1 MELNWPKQV
10 DDGQTQLLELMEE
23 QSKAMRLLVEDICS
37 RLKEGS
43 VQESRPSQMV
53 GKRMSN
59 CVAVKPKIAIS
70 DNFDPAPPSPG
81 APTSPGWCG
90 NGSMGSYPGQSG
102 QSGDEDAMSNA
113 SSSLASFIDDEGMQA
128 AIQKQN
134 TDRVDGRDSKQ
145 DGGTP
150 STPRLRT
157 GKTMEAFLS
166 ENPQAPSMEKDGRFR
181 YLLDY
186 LAGGLVLLNS
196 LVMLLEFELEGNAN
210 GKKIGISDTSDQA
223 WNSSMPVFRA
233 LDVSFVVVF
242 LLEWIFRLYLDR
254 MQFMLDFA
262 NWFDTLC
269 VVSGVV
275 DMILRY
281 SLEDAS
287 EASRSVVILRLMRAL
302 KSLRAIRMVRSL
314 RFFRGLRVLVRA
326 CQCFLPSLCW
336 SMVLLGVFMTMGALM
351 MGNLLQAFIL
361 DEGLLEEDRHWIWE
375 RYGTAYRA
383 TYTLF
388 EITFAGNWPVSV
400 RPVLEKASHAFVIF
414 FVLYVTVVV
423 FAVIRVISAVFL
435 KDTFDA
441 AQNDA
446 EQLVIDK
453 LRLKSQ
459 YISKLERI
467 FRAIDA
473 EGEGVVTE
481 DRLMQIL
488 ANPKVAAYF
497 QTLDLDVHEG
507 RALFHLLDN
516 GDGEVTLEEFIDG
529 IMRCKGTARA
539 IDQVAMHADLKQLNR
554 RIGKLYK
561 DVHLMMKQNNPDA
574 LRGFSHDHRG
584 HRQAEH
590 LKVFRIDASMSM
602 SPDGASWTSPR
613 RTSLS

>member
-1 MELNWPKQV
+1 M
-10 DDGQTQLLELMEE
+10 
-23 QSKAMRLLVEDICS
+23 LV
-37 RLKEGS
+37 RGGS
-43 VQESRPSQMV
+43 
-53 GKRMSN
+53 
-59 CVAVKPKIAIS
+59 
-70 DNFDPAPPSPG
+70 
-81 APTSPGWCG
+81 
-90 NGSMGSYPGQSG
+90 
-102 QSGDEDAMSNA
+102 
-113 SSSLASFIDDEGMQA
+113 
-128 AIQKQN
+128 
-134 TDRVDGRDSKQ
+134 
-145 DGGTP
+145 DGGWADSDMAQNP
-150 STPRLRT
+150 APRLRT
-157 GKTMEAFLS
+157 GKTMENFLS
-166 ENPQAPSMEKDGRFR
+166 ENPKEPGFEIDGRMR

-186 LAGGLVLLNS
+186 VAGGLVLLNS
-196 LVMLLEFELEGNAN
+196 VVMLLEFELEGNAN
-210 GKKIGISDTSDQA
+210 AKKIGIADASDQA
-223 WNSSMPVFRA
+223 WNDSMPMFRA
-233 LDVSFVVVF
+233 LDVSFVGVF
-242 LLEWIFRLYLDR
+242 FLEWVVRICLDR
-254 MQFMLDFA
+254 EKFILDFA

-269 VVSGVV
+269 VISGVV
-275 DMILRY
+275 DMILRF

-361 DEGLLEEDRHWIWE
+361 DDEMLIDDRHWIWE

-388 EITFAGNWPVSV
+388 EIMIFVRGPADAPRWQLARATLLLQPTHAQEITFAGNWPVSV
-400 RPVLEKASHAFVIF
+400 RPVLEKASQLFVIF
-414 FVLYVTVVV
+414 FVLYITVVV

-481 DRLMQIL
+481 ERLMQIL
-488 ANPKVAAYF
+488 ANDKVAAYF

-529 IMRCKGTARA
+529 IMRCKGNARA

-554 RIGKLYK
+554 HVNQK
-561 DVHLMMKQNNPDA
+561 V
-574 LRGFSHDHRG
+574 LRVWQGRLPS
-584 HRQAEH
+584 
-590 LKVFRIDASMSM
+590 S
-602 SPDGASWTSPR
+602 TR
-613 RTSLS
+613 RCVS

>member
-1 MELNWPKQV
+1 MEN
-10 DDGQTQLLELMEE
+10 
-23 QSKAMRLLVEDICS
+23 
-37 RLKEGS
+37 
-43 VQESRPSQMV
+43 
-53 GKRMSN
+53 
-59 CVAVKPKIAIS
+59 
-70 DNFDPAPPSPG
+70 
-81 APTSPGWCG
+81 
-90 NGSMGSYPGQSG
+90 
-102 QSGDEDAMSNA
+102 
-113 SSSLASFIDDEGMQA
+113 
-128 AIQKQN
+128 
-134 TDRVDGRDSKQ
+134 
-145 DGGTP
+145 
-150 STPRLRT
+150 
-157 GKTMEAFLS
+157 FLS
-166 ENPQAPSMEKDGRFR
+166 ENPQEPGFEIDGRMR

-186 LAGGLVLLNS
+186 VAGGLVLLNS
-196 LVMLLEFELEGNAN
+196 VVMLLEFEMEGNAN
-210 GKKIGISDTSDQA
+210 AKKIGIADASDQA
-223 WNSSMPVFRA
+223 WNDSVPIFRA

-242 LLEWIFRLYLDR
+242 FLEWVVRIYLDR
-254 MQFMLDFA
+254 EKFILDFA
-262 NWFDTLC
+262 NWFDSLC
-269 VVSGVV
+269 VISGLI
-275 DMILRY
+275 DMILRFT
-281 SLEDAS
+281 LEDAS

-361 DEGLLEEDRHWIWE
+361 DEEMLIDDRHWIWE

-400 RPVLEKASHAFVIF
+400 RPVLEKANQLFVIF
-414 FVLYVTVVV
+414 FVLYITVVV

-459 YISKLERI
+459 YIEKLERI

-473 EGEGVVTE
+473 GGEGVVTE
-481 DRLMQIL
+481 ARLMQIL
-488 ANPKVAAYF
+488 ANDKVAAYF

-516 GDGEVTLEEFIDG
+516 GDGEVTLTEFIDG
-529 IMRCKGTARA
+529 IMRCKGNARA

-554 RIGKLYK
+554 RIGKLCK
-561 DVHLMMKQNNPDA
+561 EVHVLMKKPESMNRLSQD
-574 LRGFSHDHRG
+574 RG
-584 HRQAEH
+584 HKQAEH
-590 LKVFRIDASMSM
+590 LKVFRIDPSMSV
-602 SPDGASWTSPR
+602 SLLDGGLSSTR
-613 RTSLS
+613 RTSIA